1 MKLDR
6 NGMQIGYPHL
16 MQTALW

>member
-16 MQTALW
+16 MQTALR